1 MDIKHFITAACAMLA
16 SQAFALDILPYTPS
30 AFERAQASGKP
41 VALHFFAD
49 WCGTC
54 KAQERGFL
62 GLKGDPELSDVLL
75 LVVNYDQEK
84 ELRKSLGVRSQSTV
98 LVYKGARQTGQL
110 SGDTKPAKLQLA
122 LKSAL

>member
-1 MDIKHFITAACAMLA
+1 MHLKHLLAAACTMLA
-16 SQAFALDILPYTPS
+16 SQVFALDILPYTPS
-30 AFERAQASGKP
+30 ALQRAQDSGKS

-54 KAQERGFL
+54 KAQERGFQSLKADSAL
-62 GLKGDPELSDVLL
+62 GDVLV

-110 SGDTKPAKLQLA
+110 SGDSKPEKLLAA